1 MGGKIIPRIRLTSA
15 KDLVEVEAELGNTDS
30 DIILIVF
37 DRRVMIDKITVDRI
51 QLMESL
57 NFFGSNLGLWPGLG
71 IFQISKWLLENLV
84 WKINITKILKI
95 IRKKINKE

>member
-1 MGGKIIPRIRLTSA
+1 
-15 KDLVEVEAELGNTDS
+15 
-30 DIILIVF
+30 
-37 DRRVMIDKITVDRI
+37 MIDKITVDRI